1 MRAFSAVMCGL
12 RAAWRSPRLV
22 AVAYLLAFLPATA
35 LVFMAHGVLA
45 PAWDHS
51 LSAQGVLSG
60 SWFGVWQ
67 DFAKSAGDHLGPIVG
82 RGLPLA
88 LGVTAL
94 LQVLAAA
101 GYVSVLLGRGEG
113 FLAGVARH
121 GWRFVRASLWFAA
134 ALAIAGVAALA
145 TGRAFFK
152 LAESRAD
159 GRWDLVGVGA
169 ALLVFGLLYVLFRAA
184 YDLSRAAA
192 AHHREGSTFL
202 GFCRAL
208 GPALRHSLV
217 FLLLYGSFF
226 VLTLGLY
233 LAYLALRVPWTV
245 TGAWGVAV
253 LFLLQQLLMVLRAF
267 LQVAGVGAAVEAYR
281 ALGAERYCR
290 PRVPRREPDSGLA
303 AGLEPPADVFG

>member
-12 RAAWRSPRLV
+12 WAAWRSPRLV
-22 AVAYLLAFLPATA
+22 VVAYLLTFLPALA
-35 LVFMAHGVLA
+35 LIFMAHGALA

-51 LSAQGVLSG
+51 LFAQRVLSG

-67 DFAKSAGDHLGPIVG
+67 DFAKSPDNHLGPILG

-88 LGVTAL
+88 LVVTAL
-94 LQVLAAA
+94 LQVLASA

-113 FLAGVARH
+113 FLTGVVRH
-121 GWRFVRASLWFAA
+121 GWRFVRAFLWFAA
-134 ALAIAGVAALA
+134 ALAIAGVASLA

-159 GRWDLVGVGA
+159 GRWDVVGVGA
-169 ALLVFGLLYVLFRAA
+169 ALLVFGLLYVLLRAA

-192 AHHREGSTFL
+192 VHHREGSTFL

-208 GPALRHSLV
+208 GPALRHSLA

-226 VLTLGLY
+226 VLTLGVF

-253 LFLLQQLLMVLRAF
+253 LFVLQQLLMALRAF

-281 ALGAERYCR
+281 ALGAQRYCR
-290 PRVPRREPDSGLA
+290 PWGQPQETATGPEASTETL
-303 AGLEPPADVFG
+303 ADVFG